1 MPPFEEGAFID
12 HVSDTHSLVYNKYS
26 VVPRHCVLFTKQFE
40 QQTGP
45 LTKYDF
51 EAAVRV
57 MLSMNAFVFFNGGF
71 EAGASIMHK
80 HLQAIP
86 LESMNVPIVKA
97 VENHLLTDD

>member
-26 VVPRHCVLFTKQFE
+26 VVPRHSVIITRQFE
-40 QQTGP
+40 QQTDP
-45 LTKYDF
+45 LTKQDF

-57 MLSMNAFVFFNGGF
+57 MLSMDAFIIFNGGF

-80 HLQAIP
+80 HL
-86 LESMNVPIVKA
+86 
-97 VENHLLTDD
+97 

>member
-1 MPPFEEGAFID
+1 
-12 HVSDTHSLVYNKYS
+12 
-26 VVPRHCVLFTKQFE
+26 
-40 QQTGP
+40 
-45 LTKYDF
+45 
-51 EAAVRV
+51 

-97 VENHLLTDD
+97 VENHLLTDDQEELEYLFQLPQF